1 MSKSLG
7 TGVDPMG
14 VIKRV
19 GADALRYTLLSQTGS
34 NQEIRY
40 SERRNDDSRNFCS
53 KIWNATRFV
62 LMNCEGSVDRPE
74 RLELVDRWILSRLAR
89 TEAEVKTAYQG
100 FDLQRGCQAL
110 YRFFWSDFADWYIEV
125 SKARLATQQ
134 GDVARWVLLTV
145 LDAFL
150 KMLHPIMPHLTEELY
165 SHLPLRNKAPFLM
178 ASRWPE
184 PDPAWLDPAVEQEVE
199 RWFEVTRAARA
210 LRAELDLAPL
220 RTIPELYVDGD
231 LGDGEAVLRSQ
242 AWIDTLRRGA
252 PDAGIRCIAATV
264 AGVDIHLP
272 IEGLVDEQKER
283 ERLAKEEEK
292 LLADLARCE
301 ARLGTPQFVERAKPE
316 VVEKERRA
324 KQELEADLEKVR
336 RRRALFG

>member
-14 VIKRV
+14 VIERV

-62 LMNCEGSVDRPE
+62 LMNCPGPVDRPE
-74 RLELVDRWILSRLAR
+74 RLERVDRWILSRLAR
-89 TEAEVKTAYQG
+89 TEAEVKAAYQG

-125 SKARLATQQ
+125 SKARLATEQ
-134 GDVARWVLLTV
+134 GDVARWVLLTA
-145 LDAFL
+145 LDHFL
-150 KMLHPIMPHLTEELY
+150 RMLHPIMPHITEELY
-165 SHLPLRNKAPFLM
+165 SHLPLRDKAPFVM

-184 PDPAWLDPAVEQEVE
+184 PESGWLDPAAEEEVE
-199 RWFEVTRAARA
+199 RWFEITRAARA

-220 RTIPELYVDGD
+220 RTIPELYLDGD
-231 LGDGEAVLRSQ
+231 LGDGEPVLRSQ
-242 AWIDTLRRGA
+242 AWIETLHKGA
-252 PDAGIRCIAATV
+252 PPTEVRCVAATV

-272 IEGLVDEQKER
+272 IAGLVDERKELD
-283 ERLAKEEEK
+283 RLAKEEER
-292 LLADLARCE
+292 LLADIARCE
-301 ARLGTPQFVERAKPE
+301 ARLGNPQFVERAKPE
-316 VVEKERRA
+316 VVEKERRSL
-324 KQELEADLEKVR
+324 QELTAALEKVR
-336 RRRALFG
+336 RRKELFS